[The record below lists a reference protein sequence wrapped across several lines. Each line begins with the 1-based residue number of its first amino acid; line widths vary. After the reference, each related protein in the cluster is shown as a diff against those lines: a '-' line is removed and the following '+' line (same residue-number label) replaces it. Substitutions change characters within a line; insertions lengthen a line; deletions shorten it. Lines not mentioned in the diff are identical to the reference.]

1 MYNIALL
8 SISDIKIV
16 SIVKTYWSMLLLS
29 LGQTMLL
36 TLLSLVFAFI
46 IGLVFGIMNVTKI
59 KPLNFIATVYVDGV
73 RGVPLIVLA
82 YFTYFGIPMFI
93 RSMGFSGFRF
103 TALTAGTIALSMNA
117 GAYMAEIFRAGIQSV
132 DKGQMEAARSLGLGY
147 GKSMQKVVLPQ
158 AIRTMIPSIIN
169 QFIISLKDTSI
180 LSVIGFPELTKA
192 GNIIAAINYD
202 VFSVWAIIAVMYM
215 IVIVTLSRLA
225 KKIERRVNVGNER

>member
-1 MYNIALL
+1 MIG
-8 SISDIKIV
+8 IIQ
-16 SIVKTYWSMLLLS
+16 THWSMLLMA

-36 TLLSLVFAFI
+36 TLLSLIFAFI
-46 IGLVFGIMNVTKI
+46 IGLVFGIMNVTKV
-59 KPLNFIATVYVDGV
+59 KPLNFIATVYVDGI

-82 YFTYFGIPMFI
+82 FFVYFGIPMLI
-93 RSMGFSGFRF
+93 RNMGAANFRLD
-103 TALTAGTIALSMNA
+103 ALTAGTIALSLNA

-147 GKSMQKVVLPQ
+147 GKAMQKVVLPQ

-192 GNIIAAINYD
+192 GNIIAAINFD
-202 VFSVWAIIAVMYM
+202 TFSVWAIVAIMYM
-215 IVIVTLSRLA
+215 IVITTLSRIA
-225 KKIERRVNVGNER
+225 KVIERRVNVGNER

>member
-1 MYNIALL
+1 MTAIL
-8 SISDIKIV
+8 
-16 SIVKTYWSMLLLS
+16 KTYSGMLLES

-46 IGLVFGIMNVTKI
+46 IGLIFGLMNVSKN
-59 KPLNFIATVYVDGV
+59 KVLNFIGTLYVDAV

-82 YFTYFGIPMFI
+82 YFIYFGVPAGIKA
-93 RSMGFSGFRF
+93 MGIANFKLS
-103 TALTAGTIALSMNA
+103 ALQAGTISLSMNA

-147 GKSMQKVVLPQ
+147 GKAMQKVILPQ
-158 AIRTMIPSIIN
+158 AIRTMVPSIIN

-192 GNIIAAINYD
+192 GNIIVGNTFK
-202 VFSVWAIIAVMYM
+202 VLEVWAIVAIMYM
-215 IVIVTLSRLA
+215 IVITILSKIA
-225 KKIERRVNVGNER
+225 KRIERRLNVGKNR

>member
-1 MYNIALL
+1 MIEILQ
-8 SISDIKIV
+8 
-16 SIVKTYWSMLLLS
+16 TYSGMLLES

-46 IGLVFGIMNVTKI
+46 IGLIFGLMNVSKN
-59 KPLNFIATVYVDGV
+59 KGLNFIGTLYVDAV

-82 YFTYFGIPMFI
+82 YFIYFGVPAGIKAAGVT
-93 RSMGFSGFRF
+93 SFRLS
-103 TALTAGTIALSMNA
+103 ALQAGTIALSMNA
-117 GAYMAEIFRAGIQSV
+117 GAYMAEIFRAGIESV

-147 GKSMQKVVLPQ
+147 GKAMQKVVLPQ

-192 GNIIAAINYD
+192 GNIIAGNTFA
-202 VFSVWAIIAVMYM
+202 VLQVWAIIAVMYM
-215 IVIVTLSRLA
+215 IVITILSKIA
-225 KKIERRVNVGNER
+225 KRFERRLNVGKER

>member
-1 MYNIALL
+1 MIE
-8 SISDIKIV
+8 IV
-16 SIVKTYWSMLLLS
+16 QTYWSMLLIA
-29 LGQTMLL
+29 LGQTLLL

-46 IGLVFGIMNVTKI
+46 IGLVFGIMNVTKVRV
-59 KPLNFIATVYVDGV
+59 LNIIATVYVDGV

-82 YFTYFGIPMFI
+82 FFTYFGIPMFV
-93 RSMGFSGFRF
+93 RGLGFPDFRM

-117 GAYMAEIFRAGIQSV
+117 GAYMAEIFRAGILSV

-147 GKSMQKVVLPQ
+147 GKAMQKVVLPQ

-192 GNIIAAINYD
+192 GNIIAAINFD
-202 VFSVWAIIAVMYM
+202 TFSVWAIIAIMYM
-215 IVIVTLSRLA
+215 VVIVTLSRLA
-225 KKIERRVNVGNER
+225 KRIERRINVGNER

>member
-1 MYNIALL
+1 MLNI
-8 SISDIKIV
+8 IHDF
-16 SIVKTYWSMLLLS
+16 WGMLLLS
-29 LGQTMLL
+29 LVQTMLL

-46 IGLVFGIMNVTKI
+46 IGLIFGIMNVTKI

-93 RSMGFSGFRF
+93 RNLGFSDFRF
-103 TALTAGTIALSMNA
+103 SALTAGTIALSMNA

-192 GNIIAAINYD
+192 GNIIVAINFD
-202 VFSVWAIIAVMYM
+202 VFGVWAVVAIIYM
-215 IVIVTLSRLA
+215 VVIVTLSRLA